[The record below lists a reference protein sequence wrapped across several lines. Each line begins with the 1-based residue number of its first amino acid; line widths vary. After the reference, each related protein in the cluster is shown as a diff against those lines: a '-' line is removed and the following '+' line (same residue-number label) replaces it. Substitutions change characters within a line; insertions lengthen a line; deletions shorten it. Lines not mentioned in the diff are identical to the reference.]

1 MARKSDYGIWT
12 DPRKPQAKQRSDGK
26 WVCVAKASAE
36 YPTETGRPKQF
47 KRVADTK
54 EEAEVTAWTARNKWE
69 REQRLGITTDR
80 EDRTKPLKQWMEE
93 HLKERLKHAVRYGGK
108 TYAVLGGNT
117 YKNYAQALNACFYK
131 SQFAGLQL
139 SMITMPKVVNFLNL
153 CAKEHNRSTLRNTTV
168 CLNSLFAELTYRGLL
183 PENYMLNARPDI
195 LPEVKKQEIQ
205 KETLTDDDIRKI
217 YDAFKDDHGR
227 HRQYAAYILMIETGI
242 RQQELFALRRENIDR
257 ENRVLL
263 ITSAVSERY
272 RQEYIDTGKGKKI
285 EIYEKE
291 LKGKEPKR
299 LAKISDYALE
309 AIDQME
315 RQLQEHCRYNPK
327 NLLFPIY
334 KNGEFNYLT
343 NFENTWIADCKRL
356 GIERPK
362 GFGPHK
368 MRHTGITIM
377 ETRTDGNSTAIRQM
391 VGHKSEAV
399 HRIYTHQDV
408 QTVQALQSPME
419 ALKAEEKASE
429 EAEQARK
436 IEGMTDEDKELY
448 ELFKKLQKKF
458 GDL

>member
-1 MARKSDYGIWT
+1 MARKTDYGIWE
-12 DPRKPQAKQRSDGK
+12 DPRKPQAKQRADGK
-26 WVCVAKASAE
+26 WVCVAKAAAE
-36 YPTETGRPKQF
+36 FPTEAGRAKQF
-47 KRVADTK
+47 KRIADTK

-117 YKNYAQALNACFYK
+117 YKNYVQALNACFYK

-195 LPEVKKQEIQ
+195 LPEVRKQEIQ

-227 HRQYAAYILMIETGI
+227 HRQYAAYVLMIETGI

-272 RQEYIDTGKGKKI
+272 RQEYIDTGRGKKI

-343 NFENTWIADCKRL
+343 NFENTWIADCRRL

-362 GFGPHK
+362 GFGPHR

-399 HRIYTHQDV
+399 HAIYTHQDV
-408 QTVQALQSPME
+408 RAVQAVQTPME
-419 ALKAEEKASE
+419 AIKAEERASE
-429 EAEQARK
+429 KATEARR
-436 IEGMTDEDKELY
+436 IEEMSEADRELY
-448 ELFKKLQKKF
+448 EMYKKLKDKF
-458 GDL
+458 GGL